1 MTANFAPGHDL
12 LPQYRKLACAY
23 ADQALTLLASEDP
36 LSPKTIHEVRVAIKH
51 LRALGQ
57 LLRPFLGKKAH
68 RRADGALRDAARELS
83 GARDLHVLRKT
94 LDELPDATR
103 RAYEHQA
110 LARVREQQFPESPQ
124 DTHVYCPDPV
134 IEALRHCRAG
144 WEALAVTAD
153 DTTLIDEGLGRGY
166 RKTRKRGF
174 EALAG
179 DTPED
184 WHQFR
189 KWVKYLYFQLQPL
202 APALEAG
209 PVRPDELN
217 ALGKRLGKLHDLH
230 VLIET
235 LSERERHGN
244 RDEQIA
250 ITSLVIRRRETALLD
265 EARKGVRYCFEMKP
279 KMFRQEM
286 REAWTRWQRRAAG

>member
-1 MTANFAPGHDL
+1 MTANLTPGRDL
-12 LPQYRKLACAY
+12 LPQYRDLACQY
-23 ADQALTLLASEDP
+23 ADQALTALEREDP

-57 LLRPFLGKKAH
+57 LLRPFQGKRAH
-68 RRADGALRDAARELS
+68 RRADRELRDAARELS

-103 RAYEHQA
+103 RSYEHQA
-110 LARVREQQFPESPQ
+110 LSRVREQEFPESPD
-124 DTHVYCPDPV
+124 DTRVERPDSV
-134 IEALRHCRAG
+134 IEALCHCRAS
-144 WEALAVTAD
+144 WEALELSLD
-153 DTTLIDEGLGRGY
+153 DATLIDEGLGRSY
-166 RKTRKRGF
+166 KKTRKLGF
-174 EALAG
+174 EALAA

-202 APALEAG
+202 APALETG
-209 PVRPDELN
+209 PVRPEDLD

-230 VLIET
+230 VLIDT
-235 LSERERHGN
+235 LSQRERGGEHG
-244 RDEQIA
+244 EQIA
-250 ITSLVIRRRETALLD
+250 ITNLVVRRRETTLLD

-279 KMFRQEM
+279 KVFRQQ
-286 REAWTRWQRRAAG
+286 TRAACARWRRQEAG